1 MPFFVQYDL
10 TTGLIT
16 GTVQS
21 PTAPGPMPEGRGQL
35 EFSDYIDTSNKSVNS
50 DTLELQDIPTG

>member
-21 PTAPGPMPEGRGQL
+21 LIAPGPMPDGRGQIQ
-35 EFSDYIDTSNKSVNS
+35 FDNPVDTDDKIIDVNAQVIVS
-50 DTLELQDIPTG
+50 EPGA